1 MLWIDIID
9 IIYLLVGV
17 LLGYI
22 ICIGVHHDLWTDI
35 CESCEYREFIEG
47 WLSDERE

>member
-1 MLWIDIID
+1 MLWLDIID

-22 ICIGVHHDLWTDI
+22 ICAGITKDE
-35 CESCEYREFIEG
+35 CEECEYREFVERLIN
-47 WLSDERE
+47 ERE